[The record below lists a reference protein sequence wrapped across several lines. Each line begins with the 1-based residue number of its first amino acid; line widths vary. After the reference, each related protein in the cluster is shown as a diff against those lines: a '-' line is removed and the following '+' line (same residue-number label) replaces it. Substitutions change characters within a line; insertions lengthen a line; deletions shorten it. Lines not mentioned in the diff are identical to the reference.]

1 MIYATVCNYHK
12 DGLVIHTDGD
22 LCPLCESEA
31 EVRVLE
37 DQIKVLEEYILH
49 LENIACKD

>member
-1 MIYATVCNYHK
+1 MIYATACNQHR
-12 DGLVIHTDGD
+12 DCLVIHTDGEP
-22 LCPLCESEA
+22 CPLCESEI